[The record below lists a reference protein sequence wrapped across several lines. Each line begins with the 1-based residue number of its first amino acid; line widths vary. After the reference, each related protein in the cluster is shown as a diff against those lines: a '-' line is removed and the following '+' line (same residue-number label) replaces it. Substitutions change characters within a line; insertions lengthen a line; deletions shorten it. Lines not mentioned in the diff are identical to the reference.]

1 MFGLGERVRRAHLST
16 SRFSPSTERQER
28 SVLMDKLIRSLHHV
42 TAMVNNAHEH
52 LNSYAKALGCV
63 W

>member
-1 MFGLGERVRRAHLST
+1 MAVAE
-16 SRFSPSTERQER
+16 ER